1 MPTAVSDFDLRSSV
15 RDSLARSEP
24 RAALLGADLLAEL
37 PTEPVPVRA
46 DPDHLARILDNL
58 INNALTYTADRPWVR
73 VAVSPGPPSE
83 ITVTDRGLG
92 IPEVHREKVFE
103 RFYRVDHA
111 ELPRQAGTGLGL
123 AISRE
128 LAEHHGGSLELLH
141 TEIGTSFRLRLPPL
155 PDDEGGGYQG
165 GRRD

>member
-1 MPTAVSDFDLRSSV
+1 MARLDLRGLV
-15 RDSLARSEP
+15 RDAVARARP
-24 RAALLGADLLAEL
+24 RARLVGGQLRGRFSGDEL
-37 PTEPVPVRA
+37 VVVA
-46 DPDHLARILDNL
+46 DPDHVGKIIDNL
-58 INNALTYTADRPWVR
+58 INNALTYTADKPWVR

-92 IPEVHREKVFE
+92 IPAVHREKVFE

-128 LAEHHGGSLELLH
+128 LAERHGGSLELLH
-141 TEIGTSFRLRLPPL
+141 TDIGTSFRLRLPPL
-155 PDDEGGGYQG
+155 PDDEGGGNQG
-165 GRRD
+165 NRRD